1 MIMSSARLLISLSSC
16 HLKKISSGP
25 SKRTQYLYIL
35 YTQLTINS
43 GMGPEGFDLT
53 FHDRKSRT
61 FEDYRLEDGAGKIY
75 FLERLESFP

>member
-1 MIMSSARLLISLSSC
+1 MIMNSARLLKSLSSC
-16 HLKKISSGP
+16 HLKTISLGS

-35 YTQLTINS
+35 CTQLGHKFWNGS
-43 GMGPEGFDLT
+43 EGFDLI

-61 FEDYRLEDGAGKIY
+61 FEDYRLEDETGKIY